1 LLSKIFNCY
10 PSAASDGFLG
20 VTAALALAGF
30 VTNGELQALEVGR
43 AHALG
48 EHGKVRRGVDLRT
61 LDGEA
66 GNLAIEER
74 RNERRDLVALGG
86 ESAP

>member
-30 VTNGELQALEVGR
+30 VTNGELQALEVG
-43 AHALG
+43 
-48 EHGKVRRGVDLRT
+48 ENGKVRRGVDLRT

-66 GNLAIEER
+66 GNLAIDER